1 MKLWIITSSPDNLYL
16 FKFFHEHNFS
26 YHIWYDQEWGHR
38 WDKSPDFVQKRIE
51 SGIDYLIEQWVTKCI
66 LPPSRELVFLGI
78 EKYKNY
84 ILPLFS
90 TFLTQ
95 QILPGSRIGKIWL
108 LWDYADL
115 EQQQAL
121 KDMCATYTLSEKQ
134 QSIKW
139 FQQPMQYWSKQ
150 VPMRK
155 HFLVSL
161 GRKDWMMHNVVKND
175 LNYFTDAW
183 VDTLIPLNYWYFAY
197 DVTISKFFR
206 TKKCNRHRIEKLAS
220 VFTEL
225 TKEYEKDAHSVTISH
240 TWTLAH
246 LQAEKKWMW
255 MLQKGK
261 EIVIDIKKI

>member
-1 MKLWIITSSPDNLYL
+1 MKIWILTSSPDTLYL
-16 FKFFHEHNFS
+16 FSFLHEHNFS

-51 SGIDYLIEQWVTKCI
+51 SGLDHLIEQWVTKCI
-66 LPPSRELVFLGI
+66 LPPSRELVFLSI
-78 EKYKNY
+78 EKYKKY
-84 ILPLFS
+84 VLPLFS
-90 TFLTQ
+90 MFLTQ

-108 LWDYADL
+108 LGDWSDL
-115 EQQQAL
+115 EQQQVL
-121 KDMCATYTLSEKQ
+121 KDLCVTYKPTEKQ
-134 QSIKW
+134 ESTKW
-139 FQQPMQYWSKQ
+139 FHQPFAYWSKQ

-183 VDTLIPLNYWYFAY
+183 IDTLIPLNYWYFSY
-197 DVTISKFFR
+197 DVTIAKFFR
-206 TKKCNRHRIEKLAS
+206 TKKCNRHRIEKIAAI
-220 VFTEL
+220 FATL
-225 TKEYEKDAHSVTISH
+225 TKEYEQDTYSVTISH
-240 TWTLAH
+240 TGTLAH

-261 EIVIDIKKI
+261 NVVIDIHQI

>member
-1 MKLWIITSSPDNLYL
+1 MKLWILTSSPDNLYL
-16 FKFFHEHNFS
+16 FKFLHEHNFS
-26 YHIWYDQEWGHR
+26 YHIWYDQEWWHR
-38 WDKSPDFVQKRIE
+38 WDKSPDFVQKRLE
-51 SGIDYLIEQWVTKCI
+51 SGIDYLIGQWVTKCI
-66 LPPSRELVFLGI
+66 LPPSRELVFLSI
-78 EKYKNY
+78 EKYKKY
-84 ILPLFS
+84 IFPLFS

-108 LWDYADL
+108 LGDYADL

-121 KDMCATYTLSEKQ
+121 KDICTAYVLSEKQ
-134 QSIKW
+134 QSIPW
-139 FQQPMQYWSKQ
+139 FHNPFAYWTKQ

-155 HFLVSL
+155 YFLVSL

-197 DVTISKFFR
+197 DVTIAKFFR
-206 TKKCNRHRIEKLAS
+206 TKKCNRHRIEKLAP

-225 TKEYEKDAHSVTISH
+225 TKEYEKDTYSVTIFH
-240 TWTLAH
+240 TGTLTH

-255 MLQKGK
+255 LLQKWK
-261 EIVIDIKKI
+261 NVVIDIQKI